1 MLLEQLAFAVGAFLL
16 GSILFSYHLPLW
28 LKHTDIVAQSSDHN
42 PGTANAFRL
51 CGVPMGL
58 LCLLFDFSKGFVPVW
73 LSQRVLGPNFLLLPL
88 VMAGPVLGH
97 AATPWYPFHGGKAI
111 ATAFGVA
118 AGLLP
123 YSLAVWVLVFWYL
136 FFSLV
141 WVIHPNE
148 RRSVVTFLLF
158 GLCCLL
164 GSLLTGHYGAAV
176 GCALMSGVP
185 IHKNYI
191 DIQRAE
197 SEMRRIPFDPVTDNL
212 EE

>member
-1 MLLEQLAFAVGAFLL
+1 MLLMQLAFAVGSFLL
-16 GSILFSYHLPLW
+16 GSILFSYHLPRW
-28 LKHTDIVAQSSDHN
+28 LKHTDIVAQSQDHN

-58 LCLLFDFSKGFVPVW
+58 LCLLFDFGKGFLPVW
-73 LSQRVLGPNFLLLPL
+73 LSQRVLGSFFSLLPL
-88 VMAGPVLGH
+88 VMFGPVLGH
-97 AATPWYPFHGGKAI
+97 AAAPWYPFNGGKAI
-111 ATAFGVA
+111 ATVFGVA

-123 YSLAVWVLVFWYL
+123 FSHAVWVLVFWYL
-136 FFSLV
+136 FFSLAY
-141 WVIHPNE
+141 VIHPNE
-148 RRSVVTFLLF
+148 RRSVVTFLFF

-164 GSLLTGHYGAAV
+164 GSLLTGNYTAAI

-197 SEMRRIPFDPVTDNL
+197 SEMRRIPFDAVTDNL
-212 EE
+212 KE